1 MNEPLLLLANVG
13 NTHTTLALYRAGR
26 IVRRTRLPT
35 RAPGSAQRAAL
46 AALTRGRP
54 IAGAA
59 LCSVVPARDAAW
71 TRLLERAGAGRPHRV
86 GPDSPLGIRVD
97 VPRPAGVGADR
108 LANAAA
114 AAARYGAPAI
124 VVDCGTATAVTLI
137 ARGRGFVG
145 GAIAPGPALFYE
157 YLADRTARLPRLSA
171 GGAIPPFGRTTVA
184 AMRLGAEVG
193 YPGMVRA
200 LLEHLRR
207 VPEFREARVV
217 VTGGGGA
224 RLAAALGGA
233 IILDRDL
240 TLLGIGRIAERVV
253 RGECRP

>member
-1 MNEPLLLLANVG
+1 MNEPLHLLANVG

-26 IVRRTRLPT
+26 ILRRTRLPT
-35 RAPGSAQRAAL
+35 RAPGSSRRAAL
-46 AALTRGRP
+46 DALARGRT
-54 IAGAA
+54 ISGAA
-59 LCSVVPARDAAW
+59 LCSVVPSLDAAW
-71 TRLLERAGAGRPHRV
+71 MSLLERAGASRPHRV

-124 VVDCGTATAVTLI
+124 VVDCGTATTVTLI

-157 YLADRTARLPRLSA
+157 YLAERAARLPRLSA

-184 AMRLGAEVG
+184 AMRIGAEIG

-200 LLEHLRR
+200 VLEHLRR
-207 VPEFREARVV
+207 VPEFRDARGV

-224 RLAAALGGA
+224 RLAAALGDA
-233 IILDRDL
+233 VILDRDL
-240 TLLGIGRIAERVV
+240 TLIGIGLIAERVARETV
-253 RGECRP
+253 